1 MNLRIIAALT
11 PVRSQDTLSGETGAG
26 ALGRFRSEALTKRGE
41 RLMGV
46 FDVMGPIMIG
56 PSSSHTAGAA
66 RIGYLAGLIYG
77 RPVRTVQITLFNSF
91 AETGRGHGTDRALIG
106 GVLGMSVDD
115 PLLRSALDI
124 AREKGLAFDIVLK
137 DDPDRHPN
145 TAVVAFFGH
154 ESPEPFTV
162 TGVSVGGG
170 KVRITEIN
178 GHRADYSGYH
188 DVLMMTYR
196 DVPGMLGFIGDTL
209 GLRNINI
216 AYMSLSR
223 DANAGTA
230 MAFMKLDAPC
240 QAECT
245 EALKKSPDVFDII
258 TIRKQGDGA

>member
-1 MNLRIIAALT
+1 
-11 PVRSQDTLSGETGAG
+11 
-26 ALGRFRSEALTKRGE
+26 
-41 RLMGV
+41 MGV

-77 RPVRTVQITLFNSF
+77 RPVRQVEITLFNSF
-91 AETGRGHGTDRALIG
+91 AETGQGHGTDRALIG

-115 PLLRSALDI
+115 PHLRGALDI
-124 AREKGLAFDIVLK
+124 AREKGLTFSFHLK

-145 TAVVAFFGH
+145 TAVLIFRSP
-154 ESPEPFTV
+154 ESPEPFAV
-162 TGVSVGGG
+162 TGISVGGG

-178 GHRADYSGYH
+178 GHQVDYSGYH

-209 GLRNINI
+209 GSRNINI

-240 QAECT
+240 RPECT
-245 EALKKSPDVFDII
+245 EALKANLDVFEVI